1 MSHDP
6 LLQPYHLKHLT
17 LRNRMMSTAH
27 EPSYTEDGLPKT
39 RYRLYHSEKA
49 KGGLAMT
56 MIGGSSVIDID
67 SPQAFGN
74 IQLHKDECVKWLA
87 ELADDVHG
95 HGAAVMI
102 QMTHMGA
109 RTNWNKAD
117 WLPMIAPSSIS
128 EPAHRAFPKEMEDWD
143 FHRVYRAYADAAEK
157 VKQAGLDGIELECAS
172 HLVAHFL
179 SPGTNRRAD
188 QYGGSIDN
196 RLRFLREVIAAIRA
210 RVGSGIVL
218 GVRMVCDEQWQRGL
232 EKNDGIAFARRLK
245 EDGAIDYI
253 SVIRGRVGTNEGL
266 SRVIPNMGTPSAPHL
281 DFAGEIRNDVKL
293 PTFHA
298 ARIQDVPTA
307 RYAIESGKLDMVA
320 MTRPHMAD
328 PHITRKIM
336 AGQESRIRPC
346 VGMGYCIDSI
356 YTGSAV
362 CIHNPATGREEHLP
376 HVIPKSTGPRRKVV
390 VVGAGPGGLEA
401 ARVAAERGHE
411 VIVFEA
417 SGKAGGQMLLTAA
430 LKRRRDILGI
440 VDWRLAECE
449 RLGVTFRYNS
459 YAEPSDV
466 LAESPDCVVVA
477 TGGIPDTGI
486 LAAGQ
491 ELATSSWD
499 ILSGAVAPAR
509 QVIVVD
515 NNGSHPAMTVAEFVA
530 QRSDEMELVTPDR
543 TLAPDIG
550 ETNYPAYI
558 RAMNAP
564 NVKVTLNLQI
574 DRLERRGNRVAAV
587 FMDEYRKTE
596 VAKEADQVVVE
607 YGLSPV
613 ADLYFALKE
622 GSINRGEVEVQP
634 FITGQPQTLVS
645 NPEGRYRLFRIGDA
659 ISSRNIHAAILDA
672 YRLMVAL

>member
-6 LLQPYHLKHLT
+6 LLQPYQLKHLT

-49 KGGLAMT
+49 RGGLAMT

-143 FHRVYRAYADAAEK
+143 FQRIYKAYADAAEK
-157 VKQAGLDGIELECAS
+157 VMQAGLDGIELECAS

-179 SPGTNRRAD
+179 SPATNRRSD
-188 QYGGSIDN
+188 EYGGSVDN

-210 RVGSGIVL
+210 RVGNDIVL

-245 EDGAIDYI
+245 ADGAIDYI
-253 SVIRGRVGTNEGL
+253 SVIRGRVATNEGL

-320 MTRPHMAD
+320 MTRPHLAD

-356 YTGSAV
+356 YTGAAV

-376 HVIPKSTGPRRKVV
+376 HVIPKADGPRRKVV

-411 VIVFEA
+411 VVVFEA
-417 SGKAGGQMLLTAA
+417 SGRAGGQMLLTAA
-430 LKRRRDILGI
+430 LKRRKEILGI
-440 VDWRLAECE
+440 IDWRLAECE

-459 YAEPSDV
+459 YAEAADV
-466 LAESPDCVVVA
+466 LAEAPDCVVIA

-486 LAAGQ
+486 LAAGA

-530 QRSDEMELVTPDR
+530 QQADELELVTPDR

-550 ETNYPAYI
+550 ETNYPAYM

-564 NVKVTLNLQI
+564 NVKVTLNLQV

-587 FMDEYRKTE
+587 FTDEYRKTE
-596 VAKEADQVVVE
+596 VVKEADQVIVE

-613 ADLYFALKE
+613 ADLYFALKD
-622 GSINRGEVEVQP
+622 GSINRGEVEVKP
-634 FITGQPQTLVS
+634 FITGKPQTLIS
-645 NPEGRYRLFRIGDA
+645 NPDGRYRLFRIGDA
-659 ISSRNIHAAILDA
+659 IASRNIHAAILDA

>member
-6 LLQPYHLKHLT
+6 LLQPYQLKHLS

-56 MIGGSSVIDID
+56 MIGGSSVIAID

-74 IQLHKDECVKWLA
+74 IQLHKDECVPWLA
-87 ELADDVHG
+87 ELADDVHS

-117 WLPMIAPSSIS
+117 WLPMIAPSSQP
-128 EPAHRAFPKEMEDWD
+128 EPVHRAFPKAMEDWD
-143 FHRVYRAYADAAEK
+143 FQRIYTAYADAAEK

-179 SPGTNRRAD
+179 SPGTNRRTD
-188 QYGGSIDN
+188 EYGGSLDN

-210 RVGSGIVL
+210 RVGAEIIL
-218 GVRMVCDEQWQRGL
+218 GVRMVCDEQWQRGF
-232 EKNDGIAFARRLK
+232 EQNDGIAFARRLK
-245 EDGAIDYI
+245 QDGAIDYI
-253 SVIRGRVGTNEGL
+253 SVIRGRVATNEGL

-336 AGQESRIRPC
+336 AGEEARIRPC

-362 CIHNPATGREEHLP
+362 CIHNAATGREEHLP

-390 VVGAGPGGLEA
+390 VVGAGPGGLET

-411 VIVFEA
+411 VVVFEA
-417 SGKAGGQMLLTAA
+417 AGKAGGQMLLTAA
-430 LKRRRDILGI
+430 LKRRREILGI
-440 VDWRLAECE
+440 IDWRLGECE

-459 YAEPSDV
+459 FAEAADV
-466 LAESPDCVVVA
+466 LAERPDCVVIA
-477 TGGIPDTGI
+477 TGGVPDTSI
-486 LAAGQ
+486 LASGH
-491 ELATSSWD
+491 ELATGSWD
-499 ILSGAVAPAR
+499 ILSGAVTPAR
-509 QVIVVD
+509 SVIVID

-530 QRSDEMELVTPDR
+530 ERAEDMELVTPDR

-564 NVKVTLNLQI
+564 NVKVTLNLQV

-587 FMDEYRKTE
+587 FTDDYRKTE
-596 VAKEADQVVVE
+596 VVKEADQVIVE
-607 YGLSPV
+607 YGTAPV
-613 ADLYFALKE
+613 DDLYFALKQ
-622 GSINRGEVEVQP
+622 GSVNRGEVEATP
-634 FITGQPQTLVS
+634 FITGRAQTLVS
-645 NPEGRYRLFRIGDA
+645 NPAGSYRLFRIGDA
-659 ISSRNIHAAILDA
+659 IANRNIHAAILDA
-672 YRLMVAL
+672 YRLMIAL

>member
-6 LLQPYHLKHLT
+6 LLQPYQLKHLS

-56 MIGGSSVIDID
+56 MIGGSSVIAID

-74 IQLHKDECVKWLA
+74 IQLHKDECVPWLA
-87 ELADDVHG
+87 ELADDVHS

-117 WLPMIAPSSIS
+117 WLPMIAPSSQP
-128 EPAHRAFPKEMEDWD
+128 EPVHRAFPKAMEDWD
-143 FHRVYRAYADAAEK
+143 FQRIYTAYADAAEK

-179 SPGTNRRAD
+179 SPGTNRRIDA
-188 QYGGSIDN
+188 YGGSVDN

-210 RVGSGIVL
+210 RVGAEIIL
-218 GVRMVCDEQWQRGL
+218 GVRMVCDEQWQRGF
-232 EKNDGIAFARRLK
+232 EQNDGIAFARRLK
-245 EDGAIDYI
+245 QDGAIDYI
-253 SVIRGRVGTNEGL
+253 SVIRGRVATNEGL

-336 AGQESRIRPC
+336 AGEEARIRPC

-362 CIHNPATGREEHLP
+362 CIHNAATGREEHLP

-390 VVGAGPGGLEA
+390 VVGAGPGGLET

-411 VIVFEA
+411 VVVFEA
-417 SGKAGGQMLLTAA
+417 AGKAGGQMLLTAA
-430 LKRRRDILGI
+430 LKRRREILGI
-440 VDWRLAECE
+440 IDWRLGECE

-459 YAEPSDV
+459 FAEAADV
-466 LAESPDCVVVA
+466 LAERPDCVVIA
-477 TGGIPDTGI
+477 TGGVPDTSI
-486 LAAGQ
+486 LASGH
-491 ELATSSWD
+491 ELATGSWD
-499 ILSGAVAPAR
+499 ILSGAVTPAR
-509 QVIVVD
+509 SVIVID

-530 QRSDEMELVTPDR
+530 ERAEDMELVTPDR

-564 NVKVTLNLQI
+564 NVKVTLNLQV

-587 FMDEYRKTE
+587 FTDDYRKTE
-596 VAKEADQVVVE
+596 VVKEADQVIVE
-607 YGLSPV
+607 YGTAPV
-613 ADLYFALKE
+613 DDLYFALKQ
-622 GSINRGEVEVQP
+622 GSVNRGEVEATP
-634 FITGQPQTLVS
+634 FITGRAQTLVS
-645 NPEGRYRLFRIGDA
+645 NPAGSYRLFRIGDA
-659 ISSRNIHAAILDA
+659 IANRNIHAAILDA
-672 YRLMVAL
+672 YRLMIAL

>member
-6 LLQPYHLKHLT
+6 LLQPYQLKHLT

-49 KGGLAMT
+49 RGGLAMT

-143 FHRVYRAYADAAEK
+143 FQRIYKAYADAAEK
-157 VKQAGLDGIELECAS
+157 VKLAGLDGIELECAS

-179 SPGTNRRAD
+179 SPGTNRRSD
-188 QYGGSIDN
+188 EYGGSVDN

-253 SVIRGRVGTNEGL
+253 SVIRGRVATNEGL

-328 PHITRKIM
+328 PHITAKIM

-356 YTGSAV
+356 YTGAAV

-376 HVIPKSTGPRRKVV
+376 HVIPKSTGPRKKVV

-411 VIVFEA
+411 VVVFEA

-430 LKRRRDILGI
+430 LKRRKEILGI

-459 YAEPSDV
+459 YAEAADV
-466 LAESPDCVVVA
+466 LAEAPDCVVIA

-486 LAAGQ
+486 LASGA

-530 QRSDEMELVTPDR
+530 QQADELELVTPDR

-550 ETNYPAYI
+550 ETNYPAYM

-564 NVKVTLNLQI
+564 NVKVTLNLQV

-587 FMDEYRKTE
+587 FTDEYRKTE
-596 VAKEADQVVVE
+596 VVKEADQVIVE

-613 ADLYFALKE
+613 ADLYFALKD
-622 GSINRGEVEVQP
+622 GSINRGEVEVKP
-634 FITGQPQTLVS
+634 FITGKPQTLVS
-645 NPEGRYRLFRIGDA
+645 NPDGRYRLFRIGDA
-659 ISSRNIHAAILDA
+659 IASRNIHAAILDA

>member
-143 FHRVYRAYADAAEK
+143 FQRVYRAYADAAEK

-188 QYGGSIDN
+188 EYGGSIDN

-210 RVGSGIVL
+210 RVGTDIVL

-281 DFAGEIRNDVKL
+281 DFAGEIRNDVRL

-376 HVIPKSTGPRRKVV
+376 HIIPPSSGPRKKVV

-417 SGKAGGQMLLTAA
+417 SAKAGGQMLLTAA
-430 LKRRRDILGI
+430 LKRRREILGI

-449 RLGVTFRYNS
+449 RLGVSFRYNS
-459 YAEPSDV
+459 YAEAADV
-466 LAESPDCVVVA
+466 LAEAPDCVVIA
-477 TGGIPDTGI
+477 TGGTPDSSI
-486 LAAGQ
+486 LAKGE

-499 ILSGAVAPAR
+499 ILSGAVTPAR
-509 QVIVVD
+509 QVIVID

-530 QRSDEMELVTPDR
+530 QQADEMELVTPDR

-550 ETNYPAYI
+550 ETNYPPYM

-564 NVKVTLNLQI
+564 NVKVTLNLQVE
-574 DRLERRGNRVAAV
+574 RLERRGNRVAAV
-587 FMDEYRKTE
+587 FVDEYRKTE
-596 VAKEADQVVVE
+596 VVKEADQVIVE
-607 YGLSPV
+607 YGLSP
-613 ADLYFALKE
+613 ATDLYFALKD
-622 GSINRGEVEVQP
+622 GSVNRGEVEVKP
-634 FITGQPQTLVS
+634 FITGKPQTLVS